1 MRTEKHRD
9 EFPMA
14 AETVLKST
22 NVDDSIDSVPN
33 DSQGIKLYDELHQLW
48 SKAGMPAHKRV
59 LNSAKALERILTE
72 RRASVVHIASDG
84 LPMVKT
90 LGQKQCRNSKQCR
103 NNVATPCCAKNRRC
117 ESSLVHTYT
126 LLRLLFTGLFC
137 RNIQ

>member
-1 MRTEKHRD
+1 
-9 EFPMA
+9 MA

-22 NVDDSIDSVPN
+22 YVDDSIDSVPT
-33 DSQGIKLYDELHQLW
+33 DSKGIKRYDELHQLW

-90 LGQKQCRNSKQCR
+90 LGQKQCRN
-103 NNVATPCCAKNRRC
+103 NVATPCCAKNRRC
-117 ESSLVHTYT
+117 ESSRVHTYIHTYIHT
-126 LLRLLFTGLFC
+126 LYYDSSLRGYSVVIYNNMTKM
-137 RNIQ
+137 Q